1 MIAGRDWIRGILL
14 TGLLV
19 CLCVKG
25 WAHSASTTFLHLTEA
40 DGRLSARLELP
51 LRDVDEVL
59 GLDADDDGR
68 LTWGELRHRSGD
80 VERWV
85 ASNWG
90 VTAGGHPVEFQSAAL
105 QVTQHADE
113 GYVVLHFTAV
123 APERAVPLRLGY
135 QILGREDPDHRCLVR
150 WSPAGVSDDR
160 ARIPLVLVPGRGD
173 LELTRSESGP
183 AGWGGFLREGV
194 HHIWTGYD
202 HLLFLLVLLLPGVLR
217 QTSDGWEAVPT
228 FRESAVAVLKVVTA
242 FTVAH
247 SITLA
252 LAALEMVRL
261 PSRWVESAIAASILI
276 AAVGNLVP
284 TGAGG
289 ASGGARRRWSA
300 WKLAF
305 VFGLI
310 HGFGFAGV
318 LGELGLRR
326 GDVAGPL
333 LGFNA
338 GVELGQLA
346 VVAVFLPLA
355 FWGRTTRAY
364 RQWVLPAGSVL
375 IAVMAGG
382 WLVDRAFGL
391 GFMPI

>member
-1 MIAGRDWIRGILL
+1 M
-14 TGLLV
+14 
-19 CLCVKG
+19 
-25 WAHSASTTFLHLTEA
+25 
-40 DGRLSARLELP
+40 P
-51 LRDVDEVL
+51 LRM
-59 GLDADDDGR
+59 
-68 LTWGELRHRSGD
+68 S
-80 VERWV
+80 
-85 ASNWG
+85 
-90 VTAGGHPVEFQSAAL
+90 
-105 QVTQHADE
+105 
-113 GYVVLHFTAV
+113 
-123 APERAVPLRLGY
+123 Y
-135 QILGREDPDHRCLVR
+135 QILGREDPDHRCLVQWR
-150 WSPAGVSDDR
+150 PEGMSDDGVGV
-160 ARIPLVLVPGRGD
+160 PHVVMPGREV
-173 LELTRSESGP
+173 LELARSVAGPSGW
-183 AGWGGFLREGV
+183 AGFVREGV

-202 HLLFLLVLLLPGVLR
+202 HLLFLLALLLPGVLR
-217 QTSDGWEAVPT
+217 RTADGWEAVPT
-228 FRESAVAVLKVVTA
+228 FRDSAVAVMKVVTA

-261 PSRWVESAIAASILI
+261 PSRWVESAIAASILF
-276 AAVGNLVP
+276 AAAGNLSW
-284 TGAGG
+284 TGSGG
-289 ASGGARRRWSA
+289 ASGSTWRRGSA

-305 VFGLI
+305 GFGLI

-355 FWGRTTRAY
+355 FWGRTSRHY
-364 RQWVLPAGSVL
+364 RQWILPAGSVL

-391 GFMPI
+391 GFMPL